1 MLSRIFNGA
10 KVDSKSKLQFSS
22 FRRSAKTSM
31 KQVLWG
37 PPRTFVNLNCLLY
50 HPTRSCMKRKFI
62 RNTITNFFRIFYL
75 LWQKRKRKN
84 ENPQRCS
91 SQKWETN
98 WPPSLHSRGQIL
110 KIAIKALLWNILV
123 DFSALCQAADTEWVA
138 V

>member
-62 RNTITNFFRIFYL
+62 RNTITNFSRIFYL
-75 LWQKRKRKN
+75 LWQKRKSPKMRKPKMRN
-84 ENPQRCS
+84 
-91 SQKWETN
+91 KW
-98 WPPSLHSRGQIL
+98 SLHRIGQIL
-110 KIAIKALLWNILV
+110 KIAPCKRFRNILV
-123 DFSALCQAADTEWVA
+123 DLSALCQAAQTEWVA